1 MREPKK
7 RTFAFVEA
15 KAIAAKNQGGPIM
28 VPPTDLLGYV
38 RATPFRPFQ
47 IQMTGG
53 RTFDIRH
60 PEMIRVGR
68 NSLIIFSFVSD
79 DPALYD
85 RWDTAS
91 LMLIESVSHQDLPA
105 SQGAAGSNN
114 E

>member
-1 MREPKK
+1 
-7 RTFAFVEA
+7 
-15 KAIAAKNQGGPIM
+15 M
-28 VPPTDLLGYV
+28 VPAQEILGYV
-38 RATPFRPFQ
+38 RAEPFRPFQ
-47 IQMTGG
+47 IRMTSR

-68 NSLIIFSFVSD
+68 NSLIVFSFVSD

-91 LMLIESVSHQDLPA
+91 LMLIESVSHQESPA
-105 SQGAAGSNN
+105 PQGAAGSNN